1 MPVLE
6 GTDMD
11 PTTVED
17 TLVIATNNGREP
29 IKLTYDS
36 RTYTLNPGVPAPI
49 PYLAMVNAFGN
60 PRLRDLPGEDRQK
73 KLRALECERLS
84 AKWGLA
90 MGEPWYHDP
99 TYDPARPSTTNPY
112 EESKVAVAQ
121 YVDAEIAGRKLYK
134 HPRLPDV
141 TCMTYDNKRLITVI
155 DDPEGTLSFGDTAES
170 NMVKNEMEWL
180 RNEVER
186 HRQQQSGLIEAI
198 RKISPDAA
206 DEAIAAAS
214 APLSPTALPVFGPD
228 AGHPSEQAKA
238 PTGIVDQAMANLTA
252 DEVTAEVA
260 DPAASESSA
269 APDLPDGLTDT
280 IDDDP
285 KPTRGPRKPGR
296 KSVS

>member
-17 TLVIATNNGREP
+17 TLVIATNNGRKPLE
-29 IKLTYDS
+29 ISYDS
-36 RTYTLNPGVPAPI
+36 RTYTLNPGVPTPL

-84 AKWGLA
+84 AKWGLLS
-90 MGEPWYHDP
+90 GEAWYKDPEFDP
-99 TYDPARPSTTNPY
+99 TRPVTENPY
-112 EESKVAVAQ
+112 EESKVIQAE
-121 YVDAEIAGRKLYK
+121 YVDAEIAGRKLYR

-141 TCMTYDNKRLITVI
+141 TCMTYDNQRIITVI
-155 DDPEGTLSFGDTAES
+155 DDPEGTLAFGDTAS
-170 NMVKNEMEWL
+170 ANMVKNEAEFL

-186 HRQQQSGLIEAI
+186 HRQQLSGLIESI
-198 RKISPDAA
+198 RKISPEAA
-206 DEAIAAAS
+206 EEALAAAA

-252 DEVTAEVA
+252 DEVTAA
-260 DPAASESSA
+260 IDTSDIAA
-269 APDLPDGLTDT
+269 DLPDGLTDA

-296 KSVS
+296 KSVA